1 VVLDESTNE
10 TWLFDRINFAG
21 SQSGLLFLF
30 YFIKFSGFFPQ
41 FSYIENFV
49 FPPPKLAKLV
59 EITLEKQNKFKYFL
73 NFWLKHDKKIPK
85 NAHCS
90 H

>member
-1 VVLDESTNE
+1 MVLDESTNE
-10 TWLFDRINFAG
+10 TWLFVESVLQVTIRIVIFFKNY
-21 SQSGLLFLF
+21 FL
-30 YFIKFSGFFPQ
+30 GFLPQ

-49 FPPPKLAKLV
+49 FPPPKLAKVV
-59 EITLEKQNKFKYFL
+59 EIALEKQTKLKYFL

-85 NAHCS
+85 NEHCS

>member
-10 TWLFDRINFAG
+10 TWLFDRISFAG

-30 YFIKFSGFFPQ
+30 YFINFLGFFPQ

-49 FPPPKLAKLV
+49 FPAPK
-59 EITLEKQNKFKYFL
+59 
-73 NFWLKHDKKIPK
+73 
-85 NAHCS
+85 
-90 H
+90 